1 MLVILL
7 LLIVSAA
14 VGVTAG
20 IGVRAWPEADP
31 ARTATTVIED
41 RLVRWRWLRRF
52 IRTRMD
58 PATTTGLALTVA
70 LLAVVVVGVGIG
82 GVAYMIRTNSGVV
95 RIDQTIARSAAT
107 HTGTAAFRMLESLTA
122 LGSTPV
128 IILVA
133 LAGASFGWWRRRDIS
148 IPLFFMLV
156 VAGQL
161 AASNLIKFAVE
172 RVRPDLGPI
181 GPLGTPSFPSGH
193 STAAAATYAV
203 LALVIGRD
211 RSRRARAVLA
221 GMAVGIAV
229 AVACS
234 RVLLGVHWFSDVVAG
249 LALGWTWFAV
259 VAVSFGG
266 RVLWFGAPAAATA
279 SPPTRSRQP
288 VGSAR

>member
-1 MLVILL
+1 VLVILL

-14 VGVTAG
+14 VGVAG
-20 IGVRAWPEADP
+20 GVAVRAWPQSDP
-31 ARTATTVIED
+31 ARTATAAVEGQLI
-41 RLVRWRWLRRF
+41 RWRTLRRF
-52 IRTRMD
+52 IRSRLD
-58 PATTTGLALTVA
+58 PATATGLALSVA
-70 LLAVVVVGVGIG
+70 LLAVVVAGVGIG
-82 GVAYMIRTNSGVV
+82 VVVYMIRTNSGVV
-95 RIDQTIARSAAT
+95 HIDQTIERWAAAR
-107 HTGTAAFRMLESLTA
+107 TGPGSFRLLQTLTA

-128 IILVA
+128 IIVVS

-148 IPLFFMLV
+148 IPLFFTLV

-172 RVRPDLGPI
+172 RVRPDLGPM

-193 STAAAATYAV
+193 STAAAATYAA

-211 RSRRARAVLA
+211 RSPRARAVLA
-221 GMAVGIAV
+221 GIAVGIAV
-229 AVACS
+229 AVAGS

-266 RVLWFGAPAAATA
+266 RVLWFGAPAAAAAT
-279 SPPTRSRQP
+279 PTHPRHP
-288 VGSAR
+288 VGSTR